1 MMLRAKVV
9 RLVLF
14 KNPNMKIKVETWS
27 IEKLYKLKDKIN
39 PKPQYQRTSVWQPP
53 KKKLLIDSILR
64 GYDLPKFYLRETPND
79 VIYDYE
85 VTDGQQRM
93 RAICEFIENEY
104 KLNESKIGLLE
115 TKALDFEN
123 LKKNHKNEFDAFMK
137 FDLGFAIIQEATQEE
152 IRTLFARLQ
161 MGERLNPVELRH
173 ALASNIGNAI
183 CSIVENHKFFD
194 KNCKI
199 SSQRYKHQDYLDNAI
214 TLSHYDAN
222 KNIKAV
228 DMRTLYVEFS
238 NSTLPEMQP
247 LLLKVNKV
255 LDIMFDI
262 NNFRKGIFKNKWAFV
277 DVFYLIYKNFEK
289 INSTNSEVFANNFVA
304 FENKRKQFNKN
315 PEVLIDD
322 KTSLQYDKDL
332 YDYIIAFKTSGADK
346 QNAKIRYRVIY
357 NKFFNEDNFAFK

>member
-1 MMLRAKVV
+1 
-9 RLVLF
+9 
-14 KNPNMKIKVETWS
+14 MKIKVETWS
-27 IEKLYKLKDKIN
+27 IQKLYKLKDKIN
-39 PKPQYQRTSVWQPP
+39 PKPQYQRTPVWQPP

-64 GYDLPKFYLRETPND
+64 GYDLPKFYVRKTPND

-93 RAICEFIENEY
+93 RAIWEFIENKY
-104 KLNESKIGLLE
+104 KLNESKIGALE
-115 TKALDFEN
+115 TKALDFES
-123 LKKNHKNEFDAFMK
+123 LKKSHKKECASFIK
-137 FDLGFAIIQEATQEE
+137 FELNIAIIQDATQEE

-199 SSQRYKHQDYLDNAI
+199 SSHRYKHQDYLDNAI
-214 TLSHYDAN
+214 TLSHYDAS

-228 DMRTLYVEFS
+228 DMKALYVEFS

-255 LDIMFDI
+255 LDMMFDI
-262 NNFRKGIFKNKWAFV
+262 NKIRKGIFKNKWAFV
-277 DVFYLIYKNFEK
+277 DVFYLIYKNFERIDSLK
-289 INSTNSEVFANNFVA
+289 HESFANNFIA
-304 FENKRKQFNKN
+304 FENKRKQFNKS
-315 PEVLIDD
+315 PEILIDD
-322 KTSLQYDKDL
+322 KTSLEYDKDL

-346 QNAKIRYRVIY
+346 QNAKIRYRVIF
-357 NKFFNEDNFAFK
+357 NKFFNEDNFAMK

>member
-1 MMLRAKVV
+1 
-9 RLVLF
+9 
-14 KNPNMKIKVETWS
+14 MKIKVETWS
-27 IEKLYKLKDKIN
+27 IQKLYKLKDKIN
-39 PKPQYQRTSVWQPP
+39 PKPQYQRTSVGQPP

-79 VIYDYE
+79 VIYNYE

-93 RAICEFIENEY
+93 RSICEFIENEY
-104 KLNESKIGLLE
+104 KLNESIIGTLE
-115 TKALDFEN
+115 TKGLDFEN
-123 LKKNHKNEFDAFMK
+123 LKKNYKGDYDAFMK
-137 FDLGFAIIQEATQEE
+137 FELGFAVIQEATQEE

-183 CSIVENHKFFD
+183 CAIVENHNFFD

-199 SSQRYKHQDYLDNAI
+199 SSHRYKHQDYLDNAI
-214 TLSHYDAN
+214 TLSHYDSI
-222 KNIKAV
+222 KSIKAV
-228 DMRTLYVEFS
+228 DMRALYIEFS

-255 LDIMFDI
+255 LDMMFDI
-262 NNFRKGIFKNKWAFV
+262 NNLRKGIFKNKWAFV
-277 DVFYLIYKNFEK
+277 DVFYLLFKNFDS
-289 INSTNSEVFANNFVA
+289 INSVKPDALVNNFVV
-304 FENKRKQFNKN
+304 FENKRRQFNKN

-357 NKFFNEDNFAFK
+357 NTFFNEDNFELI

>member
-1 MMLRAKVV
+1 
-9 RLVLF
+9 
-14 KNPNMKIKVETWS
+14 MKIKVETWS
-27 IEKLYKLKDKIN
+27 IQKLYKLKDKIN

-53 KKKLLIDSILR
+53 KKKLLVDSILR
-64 GYDLPKFYLRETPND
+64 GYDLPKFYLRETTND

-93 RAICEFIENEY
+93 RAIFEFIENEY
-104 KLNESKIGLLE
+104 KLNESKIGSLE

-123 LKKNHKNEFDAFMK
+123 LKKNHKLEFDAFMK
-137 FDLGFAIIQEATQEE
+137 FELGFAVIQEATQEE

-199 SSQRYKHQDYLDNAI
+199 SSHRYKHQDYLDNAI
-214 TLSHYDAN
+214 TLSHYDSN

-228 DMRTLYVEFS
+228 DMRSLYVEFA
-238 NSTLPEMQP
+238 NSILLEMQP

-255 LDIMFDI
+255 LDILFDI
-262 NNFRKGIFKNKWAFV
+262 NNIRKGIFKNKWAFV
-277 DVFYLIYKNFEK
+277 DVFYLIFKNFEIIK
-289 INSTNSEVFANNFVA
+289 ILKPENFAENFLT
-304 FENKRKQFNKN
+304 FENERKKFNKN

-322 KTSLQYDKDL
+322 KTSLAYDKDL
-332 YDYIIAFKTSGADK
+332 YDYIIAFKTTGADK

-357 NKFFNEDNFAFK
+357 NKFFNEDNFIFI

>member
-1 MMLRAKVV
+1 VKVV
-9 RLVLF
+9 LVVLYEII
-14 KNPNMKIKVETWS
+14 KMKIKVETWS
-27 IEKLYKLKDKIN
+27 IQKLYKLKDKIN
-39 PKPQYQRTSVWQPP
+39 PKPQYQRTSVWQPH

-64 GYDLPKFYLRETPND
+64 GYDLPKFYLRETPSD

-104 KLNESKIGLLE
+104 KLNESKIGSLA

-123 LKKNHKNEFDAFMK
+123 LKKNHKVEYDAFIK
-137 FDLGFAIIQEATQEE
+137 FELGFAVIQEATQEE

-199 SSQRYKHQDYLDNAI
+199 SSHRYKHQDYLDNAI
-214 TLSHYDAN
+214 TLSYYDAN

-228 DMRTLYVEFS
+228 DMKTLYVEFS

-255 LDIMFDI
+255 LDMIFDI
-262 NNFRKGIFKNKWAFV
+262 NRIRKGIFKNKWAFV
-277 DVFYLIYKNFEK
+277 DVFYLIFKNFERLDSL
-289 INSTNSEVFANNFVA
+289 NPDSFANNFLA
-304 FENKRKQFNKN
+304 FESKRKQFNRN
-315 PEVLIDD
+315 PEILIDD

-357 NKFFNEDNFAFK
+357 NKFFNEDNFVLK